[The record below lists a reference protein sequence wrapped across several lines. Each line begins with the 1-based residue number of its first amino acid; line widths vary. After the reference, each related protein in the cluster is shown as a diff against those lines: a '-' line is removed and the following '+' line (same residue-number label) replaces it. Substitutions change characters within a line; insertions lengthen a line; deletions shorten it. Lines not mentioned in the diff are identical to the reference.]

1 VILGEWSVMNY
12 KRLLNDNRSKKR
24 KSGERVGRRLFIAG
38 VSFLVILSGF
48 YLKNELPEK
57 GAAKENVKGKRLSY
71 AEQTDGWM
79 VQVPNPS
86 DNSKKALDYYKK
98 HYQKKKATTVVSVSN
113 VSKKQLKRMFYQ
125 TKISDTVFQRM
136 YKNSYKKNCTVPK
149 SDLRYIRVL
158 YYGFDKKTH
167 IGELVVNRR
176 IAKDICNIFYR
187 LYCKKYP
194 IEKMVLVDEYNAV
207 DEDSM
212 ADNNTSSFNYR
223 RVSGTAH
230 LSKHSYGMAV
240 DINPLYNPYI
250 HTINGKKVCE
260 PVMGRKYLN
269 RSKSFAYK
277 IDKKDLCYKLFVKYG
292 FTWGGSWKSVKD
304 YQHFEKAL

>member
-1 VILGEWSVMNY
+1 MSY
-12 KRLLNDNRSKKR
+12 KRLLNENRSRKR
-24 KSGERVGRRLFIAG
+24 KVRERAGRGLLVAG
-38 VSFLVILSGF
+38 VSFLIILSVF

-57 GAAKENVKGKRLSY
+57 SAAKEEVKGKRLFC
-71 AEQTDGWM
+71 AAQADEQM
-79 VQVPNPS
+79 VQMPASSANL
-86 DNSKKALDYYKK
+86 KKAVDYYKK
-98 HYQKKKATTVVSVSN
+98 RYQKKKATTVVSVKN
-113 VSKKQLKRMFYQ
+113 ASKKQIRRMFYQ
-125 TKISDTVFQRM
+125 TKISDDIFQRM
-136 YKNSYKKNCTVPK
+136 YKKSYKKNCTVPR

-167 IGELVVNRR
+167 IGEMVVNRR
-176 IAKDICNIFYR
+176 IAKDICSIFYK

-194 IEKMVLVDEYNAV
+194 VEKMVLVDEYNAV

-223 RVSGTAH
+223 PVSGTTH

-260 PVMGRKYLN
+260 PVMGRKYLD

-277 IDKKDLCYKLFVKYG
+277 IDKKDLCYKLFIKHG

-304 YQHFEKAL
+304 YQHFEKGI

>member
-1 VILGEWSVMNY
+1 MN
-12 KRLLNDNRSKKR
+12 KKSFLNENRRGKQKSRERMGRGLL
-24 KSGERVGRRLFIAG
+24 LAG
-38 VSFLVILSGF
+38 VSFLVILSAF

-71 AEQTDGWM
+71 AEQADEQS
-79 VQVPNPS
+79 VQLPNSS
-86 DNSKKALDYYKK
+86 DNSKKAVDYYRKRC
-98 HYQKKKATTVVSVSN
+98 QKKKATTVVSVKSA
-113 VSKKQLKRMFYQ
+113 SKKQIKQMFYQ
-125 TKISDTVFQRM
+125 TKISDDVFQRM
-136 YKNSYKKNCTVPK
+136 YKKSYKKNCTVPK

-176 IAKDICNIFYR
+176 IAKDICNIFYK
-187 LYCKKYP
+187 LYVKKYP

-223 RVSGTAH
+223 PVSGTTH

-240 DINPLYNPYI
+240 DIIPLYNPYI

-277 IDKKDLCYKLFVKYG
+277 IDKKDLCYKLFIKHG

-304 YQHFEKAL
+304 YQHFEKKIEN

>member
-1 VILGEWSVMNY
+1 MAY
-12 KRLLNDNRSKKR
+12 RRLLNGSRGR
-24 KSGERVGRRLFIAG
+24 KSGERMGRGLLVAG
-38 VSFLVILSGF
+38 VSFLMVLSGF
-48 YLKNELPEK
+48 CMNGLSGR
-57 GAAKENVKGKRLSY
+57 GAAKETVKGKEMPY
-71 AEQTDGWM
+71 AEQ
-79 VQVPNPS
+79 
-86 DNSKKALDYYKK
+86 AEDYYKK
-98 HYQKKKATTVVSVSN
+98 LYQKKKATTIVSLKDADRKQI
-113 VSKKQLKRMFYQ
+113 KKMFYQ
-125 TKISDTVFQRM
+125 TKISAAVFKRM
-136 YKNSYKKNCTVPK
+136 YKKSYKKNCTVPK
-149 SDLRYIRVL
+149 SDLRYVRVL

-167 IGELVVNRR
+167 IGELVVNKK
-176 IAKDICNIFYR
+176 IAEDICNIFYK

-223 RVSGTAH
+223 PVSGTTR

-250 HTINGKKVCE
+250 HTINGKRVCE
-260 PVMGRKYLN
+260 PVMGRKYQN

-277 IDKKDLCYKLFVKYG
+277 IDKKDLCYKLFTKHG
-292 FTWGGSWKSVKD
+292 FTWGGNWKSAKD